1 MALKSYLTHRITVGN
16 KRQSV
21 YVLSTVLTQISHWV
35 ILGHHHLSSCRP
47 AENQMLH
54 GGGKRLPT
62 EFMQEGWVMARA
74 ILPKPDSEW
83 QRQESLSF
91 VPRGTSVC
99 QPRPR
104 PHKDVS
110 LTAQI
115 QPWTSHLRAHWLP
128 RGGVGRGLGRPG
140 GWRSVLTW
148 WLLIFLQTSRNIRL
162 DSAMCSLMPE
172 WRLPP
177 GSCSLFI
184 YTQWQPHQVMP
195 RSVNP

>member
-1 MALKSYLTHRITVGN
+1 MHICAEHRANTREVTESTLAITICLPEYLLRTRCDVGEGRGSQQSLC
-16 KRQSV
+16 KR
-21 YVLSTVLTQISHWV
+21 
-35 ILGHHHLSSCRP
+35 GEAC
-47 AENQMLH
+47 
-54 GGGKRLPT
+54 
-62 EFMQEGWVMARA
+62 ART
-74 ILPKPDSEW
+74 ILPKPDSAQ

-91 VPRGTSVC
+91 VLRGTWLH
-99 QPRPR
+99 QPRPM

-115 QPWTSHLRAHWLP
+115 QPWITHFRAHWLP
-128 RGGVGRGLGRPG
+128 RGGVGGGVGRPG

-148 WLLIFLQTSRNIRL
+148 WLLIFLQTSCNIRL

-177 GSCSLFI
+177 GSCSVFI

-195 RSVNP
+195 WSVNP